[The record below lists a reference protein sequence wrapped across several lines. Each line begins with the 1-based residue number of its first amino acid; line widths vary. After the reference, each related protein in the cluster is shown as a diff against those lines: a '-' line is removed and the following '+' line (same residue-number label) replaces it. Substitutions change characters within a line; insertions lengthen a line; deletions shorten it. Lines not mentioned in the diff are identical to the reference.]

1 MDDAGRNKK
10 EEARHA
16 KVAREVG
23 AQIAK
28 RRADSGMSQED
39 VAERLGIGNEAVSRL
54 ERGVVS
60 PSIPRLFEFA
70 DIFEQRDHRCLRV
83 LPRPSHRN
91 VPAAFR
97 RFIHG
102 RQSDGRSRISRQ
114 GQLTC
119 RDPNYLTTGTAAP
132 PRLF

>member
-23 AQIAK
+23 ALIAK

-70 DIFEQRDHRCLRV
+70 DIFDCRV
-83 LPRPSHRN
+83 EDLL
-91 VPAAFR
+91 VPASDRQQDQSSEIARRIMRLDPLDR
-97 RFIHG
+97 RFVSDIVDRMADFLGG
-102 RQSDGRSRISRQ
+102 RAMAPGRKKRSDV
-114 GQLTC
+114 
-119 RDPNYLTTGTAAP
+119 
-132 PRLF
+132 